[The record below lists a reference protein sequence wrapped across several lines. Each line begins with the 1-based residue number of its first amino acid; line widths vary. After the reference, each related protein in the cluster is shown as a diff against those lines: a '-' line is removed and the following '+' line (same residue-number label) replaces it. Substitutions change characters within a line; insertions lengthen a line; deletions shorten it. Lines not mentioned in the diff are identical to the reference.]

1 MLQTAR
7 IYFKGDEVYS
17 RCRGISRT
25 NTAQSRASR
34 FMGVSR
40 GFTLIELIAVIAIT
54 GVLAAIA
61 LGRYADLSG
70 SARSA
75 AINGLA
81 GSVNSAVSLV
91 IALTAIRGAG
101 TAGSQVGITYVTL
114 ADGTQI
120 RVWNGYPD
128 RWCDGIGLTQIGATV
143 PAGGCYLSTAA
154 VASNNFTF
162 YGAGN
167 STIPNGDAGWRIE
180 SAPTPINCAVGYNY
194 GGTGTPTV
202 YAYTSGC

>member
-1 MLQTAR
+1 MLIA
-7 IYFKGDEVYS
+7 IMAL
-17 RCRGISRT
+17 RT
-25 NTAQSRASR
+25 RKNPHLGFRR
-34 FMGVSR
+34 MPFSR
-40 GFTLIELIAVIAIT
+40 GFTLIELVAVIAIL
-54 GVLAAIA
+54 GVLAALA
-61 LGRYADLSG
+61 LGRYASLG
-70 SARSA
+70 ATARTA
-75 AINGLA
+75 TINALA

-91 IALTAIRGAG
+91 IATTAIRGAG
-101 TAGSQVGITYVTL
+101 TAGAEAGITYVTM

-128 RWCDGIGLTQIGATV
+128 RWCDGIGMTQIGASV
-143 PAGGCYLSTAA
+143 PVGGCYLSTAA
-154 VASNNFTF
+154 VAFNNFTF
-162 YGAGN
+162 YGYGN